1 MKKFNE
7 WLEFDQT
14 FENPGKQGLVG
25 LLKPTKNIKDNKD
38 PKFVFKISQ
47 YINYLVQHEYTVM
60 TLISKTKNK
69 KKGMAIIHQI
79 GQAVQS
85 ATGMSNINARDSL
98 MGKGL
103 PKGSSS
109 MI

>member
-1 MKKFNE
+1 
-7 WLEFDQT
+7 
-14 FENPGKQGLVG
+14 
-25 LLKPTKNIKDNKD
+25 
-38 PKFVFKISQ
+38 
-47 YINYLVQHEYTVM
+47 
-60 TLISKTKNK
+60 
-69 KKGMAIIHQI
+69 MAIIHQI

>member
-7 WLEFDQT
+7 WVTDNINEMEVNPAVAEDAEMDMLNSQMQT
-14 FENPGKQGLVG
+14 M
-25 LLKPTKNIKDNKD
+25 IKK
-38 PKFVFKISQ
+38 
-47 YINYLVQHEYTVM
+47 LM
-60 TLISKTKNK
+60 TLISKTNNK